1 MPTISVGTDENDSS
15 IRRVEV
21 EGEIDLALADELQ
34 QRLTQASDGAA
45 SVVLVDLS
53 RCLFIDS
60 RGLSAMLN
68 AARGLTRSGG
78 ALAVFCPNPTPYR
91 VFEVTNTRDTL
102 NVATREEEARSLALS
117 WRERLR
123 GAQDGATEE

>member
-1 MPTISVGTDENDSS
+1 MPTVSVGRDEDDPS
-15 IRRVEV
+15 IRRVAV
-21 EGEIDLALADELQ
+21 DGEIDLVVSAEFQ
-34 QRLTQASDGAA
+34 RRLTEASDGPA

-60 RGLSAMLN
+60 RGLSALLT
-68 AARGLTRSGG
+68 AARRLTRSGG

-91 VFEVTNTRDTL
+91 VFEITNTRDTL
-102 NVATREEEARSLALS
+102 NVATTEAEARSLALT

-123 GAQDGATEE
+123 TNQGGAAEE